1 MANNLIDKG
10 GKLNKEN
17 YNKKVEQQQETFAK
31 IDAAMAVLEKMPELV
46 DVGLNFLNA
55 DSFTLSTNPLEFLFN
70 IIKKLGVTEDE
81 LKDWLTEMLLN
92 ALPAVEIGVKAFLL
106 ANIKSIISCN
116 FDPRIPWQLRK
127 KAGDNVY
134 IDLLRGAYAE
144 RGMDIPISA
153 IDPEGMLDLS
163 PFTKPGDEYYFGQ
176 SMDTEEDSNSKTA
189 KLVRAWDFN
198 AFLWYVIHKGNRQ
211 NPIGIELK
219 EGGTFSYG
227 HYHYTATTADGEM
240 PSSFKGV
247 MELECDDER
256 GTFIAGT
263 TFCDKENPTEVLMC
277 IEKHDLVNILVPI
290 SSDWQSCNWYVDKSQ
305 YYKNNLAGE
314 SYDGH
319 MHSKETEDY
328 LKEKPICN
336 LMYTDIT
343 DYKGS
348 SVTKPPVGL
357 DNIRFTILPKPAV
370 IIPGIDM
377 VEETTTEGKDKK
389 KGKINWR
396 VTRLLFNA
404 DGTPNKMGKYSLP
417 GEITPTKEN
426 EPDSDWS
433 TYTYEGGVKIKF
445 NRKTGEYKFDD
456 KAVGS
461 KALIECYPGLTVYEF
476 NYDYVMG
483 MRLFDAKV
491 VCKKLLSA
499 AANNNYTANFSLTL
513 NKLKNTSSYPF
524 TSGKQRIIDIV
535 RKILEND
542 EEEFNDCFYS
552 FSNEEYDELLQKTA
566 MLKYN
571 QSPYT
576 EGYADGTVID
586 LSSVDKILAD
596 YPDNGTLKEQKE
608 VISNAIEAAC
618 AAVQDSVPR
627 NAQRS
632 KSSVSVNF
640 LTNVFQQ
647 LALCLTDCIM
657 SPKVLMLIAVNNEL
671 MREDGTSP
679 ITTEQLI
686 SMAKNIITGL
696 IKELKDLIM
705 QKLLDY
711 IMSVLSQIIL
721 EIQKFIASEQIAA
734 YMAVIRLL
742 MAWFNKGVITLS
754 RLNAILSSI
763 LSKFKDGN
771 YDDENFEI
779 PSILDNVNYADIYK
793 TDVNIDTPII
803 NNC

>member
-55 DSFTLSTNPLEFLFN
+55 DSFTLSTNPLEFLFS

-81 LKDWLTEMLLN
+81 LKDWLTEMLLK
-92 ALPAVEIGVKAFLL
+92 ALPSVEIGVKAFLL
-106 ANIKSIISCN
+106 TNIKSIISCN

-144 RGMDIPISA
+144 RGMDISISA

-176 SMDTEEDSNSKTA
+176 SMDIEEDSNSKTA
-189 KLVRAWDFN
+189 KLVRADDFN

-211 NPIGIELK
+211 MPIGIKLED
-219 EGGTFSYG
+219 GGTFNYG
-227 HYHYTATTADGEM
+227 HYHYKAMSTDES
-240 PSSFKGV
+240 PISSFKGV
-247 MELECDDER
+247 VILECKEDD
-256 GTFIAGT
+256 GAFIAGT

-277 IEKHDLVNILVPI
+277 IEKTNRLNLLVPI
-290 SSDWQSCNWYVDKSQ
+290 SADWQSCNWYVDKSQ
-305 YYKNNLAGE
+305 YYNNNIEGR
-314 SYDGH
+314 
-319 MHSKETEDY
+319 DY
-328 LKEKPICN
+328 EKDENPRDYTKEKPICN

-357 DNIRFTILPKPAV
+357 DNVRFTILPKPAV
-370 IIPGIDM
+370 IIPGID
-377 VEETTTEGKDKK
+377 EIKESTPEGKNKK
-389 KGKINWR
+389 KVKINWR

-417 GEITPTKEN
+417 GEIAPRKET
-426 EPDSDWS
+426 EAGSDWS
-433 TYTYEGGVKIKF
+433 IYTYEGDVKIKF
-445 NRKTGEYKFDD
+445 NRKDGKYEFVD
-456 KAVGS
+456 KEAGA

-483 MRLFDAKV
+483 MKLFDAKV

-513 NKLKNTSSYPF
+513 NKQKNASSYPF
-524 TSGKQRIIDIV
+524 TSGKQRIIDMV

-608 VISNAIEAAC
+608 VISNAIDAAV

-632 KSSVSVNF
+632 KSSVSINF

-711 IMSVLSQIIL
+711 IISTLTPMIL

-742 MAWFNKGVITLS
+742 MAWFNKGVITLG

-771 YDDENFEI
+771 YEGEDYET
-779 PSILDNVNYADIYK
+779 PSILDTVNYADIYK
-793 TDVNIDTPII
+793 TDVREEAPII